1 MAQEIELKFIV
12 LPAALEAV
20 RTVLNGLSGDH
31 HAPRQLLN
39 VYYETPDNQLR
50 QHGIGLRVR
59 GDDGRYE
66 MTMKTAGRVIGGV
79 HQHPEY
85 NIPLESAEL
94 DVARFP
100 AEVWPEGL
108 TPEHVQREVTP
119 LFSTDFLREK
129 WVVTH
134 GESRIEFALDQG
146 AINAGALSEP
156 LCELE
161 MELLEGQL
169 SDLLKLARQLVAV
182 SGLRQG
188 NLSKAARGYHLA
200 QGNPMRPLRP
210 LTVIKIAPKSS
221 VEQGLQHA
229 LEAAL
234 DHWQYHEELWV
245 RGNSLA
251 KAQVQHAIGLVRHTF
266 ALFGSVVPRKASARL
281 RDLLT
286 QCEVSLVSDA
296 SVETLVYGSEI
307 STARL
312 ALTEWL
318 LTQGW
323 QPFIDENARRKL
335 NDSFKRYA
343 DIHLSRHAA
352 ELKQAF
358 LNPWG
363 ERYTDQL
370 PRLYRELDAIRV
382 LAGVYDPHIALEWI
396 DTWDALRHAIENGL
410 RHDIEHLRQDAI
422 SQSPFW
428 LHSGKK

>member
-12 LPAALEAV
+12 LPAALDAV
-20 RTVLNGLSGDH
+20 RTVLNGLSSDH

-59 GDDGRYE
+59 GDNGRYE

-94 DVARFP
+94 ALAHFP

-108 TPEHVQREVTP
+108 TPEALQHDVKP
-119 LFSTDFLREK
+119 LFTTDFNREK
-129 WVVTH
+129 WVVTRN
-134 GESRIEFALDQG
+134 ESRIELALDEGTVQ
-146 AINAGALSEP
+146 AGELSEP

-200 QGNPMRPLRP
+200 QGNPPRPLRP
-210 LTVIKIAPKSS
+210 LTIVKMQPKSN
-221 VEQGLQHA
+221 VEQGLQNA

-234 DHWQYHEELWV
+234 SHWQYHEELWV
-245 RGNSLA
+245 RGNKLA
-251 KAQVQHAIGLVRHTF
+251 KAQVQHAIGMVRHTF
-266 ALFGSVVPRKASARL
+266 ALFGGVVPRKASARL

-296 SVETLVYGSEI
+296 SVETLAFGSQL
-307 STARL
+307 STAKL

-323 QPFIDENARRKL
+323 QPFIDDNARRKL

-358 LNPWG
+358 LNPWS
-363 ERYTDQL
+363 ERYSDQL
-370 PRLYRELDAIRV
+370 PRLYRELDAIRT
-382 LAGVYDPHIALEWI
+382 LAGAYDNDVALDWI
-396 DTWDALRHAIENGL
+396 DTWEALRHAIENGL
-410 RHDIEHLRQDAI
+410 RNDIEHLRQEAVA
-422 SQSPFW
+422 QPPFW

>member
-12 LPAALEAV
+12 QPEALEAV
-20 RTVLNGLSGDH
+20 RNVLNGLSGEH
-31 HAPRQLLN
+31 HAPRQLHN

-50 QHGIGLRVR
+50 NHGTGLRVR
-59 GDDGRYE
+59 GDNGRYE
-66 MTMKTAGRVIGGV
+66 MTVKTAGRVVGGV

-85 NIPLESAEL
+85 NVALDSAEL
-94 DVARFP
+94 DLARFP
-100 AEVWPEGL
+100 ADIWPDGL
-108 TPEHVQREVTP
+108 TADALQSQVRP
-119 LFSTDFLREK
+119 LFSTDFQREK

-134 GESRIEFALDQG
+134 GESRIELALDRG
-146 AINAGALSEP
+146 EVKAGEHSEP

-169 SDLLKLARQLVAV
+169 ADILKLARQLVAV
-182 SGLRQG
+182 PGLRQG
-188 NLSKAARGYHLA
+188 SLSKAARGYHLA
-200 QGNPMRPLRP
+200 QGNALRAIQP
-210 LTVIKIAPKSS
+210 LTVIAMQPKAT
-221 VEQGLQHA
+221 VEQGLQTA

-234 DHWQYHEELWV
+234 SHWLYHEELWV
-245 RGNSLA
+245 RGNTLA
-251 KAQVQHAIGLVRHTF
+251 KSQVQQAIGLVRHILT
-266 ALFGSVVPRKASARL
+266 LFGGVVPRKASARL

-296 SVETLVYGSEI
+296 SAETLAFGSEI
-307 STARL
+307 STAKL

-323 QPFIDENARRKL
+323 QPFIDEKDRRKL
-335 NDSFKRYA
+335 DDSFKRYA

-358 LNPWG
+358 LQSCG
-363 ERYTDQL
+363 ERYRDQL
-370 PRLYRELDAIRV
+370 PRLYRELDAIRT
-382 LAGVYDPHIALEWI
+382 LAGVYPGEAALDWI

-410 RHDIEHLRQDAI
+410 RSDIESLRHEAI
-422 SQSPFW
+422 AQSPFW